1 MFGRFPRDIS
11 KKFFEEILK
20 EIMKYYLKKSP
31 EISRR
36 ILGAN
41 SELMI
46 FRRNRLKRF
55 WRNPERFPEIILI
68 WISERSYGGISG
80 DFLGEL
86 SEGPPREN
94 FERNCREIPKNFRK
108 ESARDF
114 LNGFP
119 KGVQFNGSFI
129 F

>member
-46 FRRNRLKRF
+46 FWRNRLKRF
-55 WRNPERFPEIILI
+55 WRNPKWFPEIILI
-68 WISERSYGGISG
+68 WISEKSYGGISRYI
-80 DFLGEL
+80 LGEL

-94 FERNCREIPKNFRK
+94 FERNSKEIPEEFSEGICERLS
-108 ESARDF
+108 EWIS
-114 LNGFP
+114 
-119 KGVQFNGSFI
+119 
-129 F
+129 